1 MMNFTDR
8 DVKSRMSDLMSDCFS
23 FKRKTRMNKPNEFSG
38 PEALTGI
45 VSYQDGSIVSRILF
59 KTGNGS
65 ATVFAFDKGQELSEH
80 TVPFEALVCIVDGEG
95 EFTISGVT
103 HTVKTGEVIRMP
115 AGEPHAVKATERFK
129 MLLSM
134 VKDA

>member
-1 MMNFTDR
+1 
-8 DVKSRMSDLMSDCFS
+8 MS
-23 FKRKTRMNKPNEFSG
+23 KPNDFSG
-38 PEALTGI
+38 PESASGI

-103 HTVKTGEVIRMP
+103 HTVKAGEVIRMP

>member
-1 MMNFTDR
+1 MTNP
-8 DVKSRMSDLMSDCFS
+8 S
-23 FKRKTRMNKPNEFSG
+23 EFSG
-38 PEALTGI
+38 PETLSEI

-59 KTGNGS
+59 KTTNGS

-95 EFTISGVT
+95 EFTVSGVT
-103 HTVKTGEVIRMP
+103 HTVRSGEALRMP

>member
-1 MMNFTDR
+1 
-8 DVKSRMSDLMSDCFS
+8 
-23 FKRKTRMNKPNEFSG
+23 MNKPSDFKG
-38 PEALTGI
+38 PEVLSDI
-45 VSYQDGSIVSRILF
+45 VSYQEGSIVSRILF
-59 KTGNGS
+59 KAGNGS

-80 TVPFEALVCIVDGEG
+80 TVPFEALVYIVDGEG

-103 HTVKTGEVIRMP
+103 SLVKMGEAIRMP

-134 VKDA
+134 VKVT